1 MYKIAIKKLLNNGV
15 GILPTDTLYG
25 LVGSSLSKKA
35 FDRIFKLKK
44 RNFQSPF
51 IILISSLDDLKL
63 FEIKVDKDTENILH
77 KYWPGKISVI
87 LPCDSEKFSHL
98 HMGTKTLAFRMPDK
112 KDLVDLLKKTG
123 PILAPSV
130 NRPGEKPALT
140 IEEARNYFG
149 KNVDFYVDEGKLESL
164 SSTLIKI
171 ENGKI
176 VVLREGAVDKK
187 TI

>member
-1 MYKIAIKKLLNNGV
+1 MYKIAIEKLLNNGI

-25 LVGSSLSKKA
+25 LVGRALSRES
-35 FDRIFKLKK
+35 FDRIFELKK

-63 FEIKVDKDTENILH
+63 FEIKIDKDTENILH

-87 LPCDSEKFSHL
+87 LPCNSEKFSYL

-112 KDLVDLLKKTG
+112 KDLLEFLKQTG
-123 PILAPSV
+123 PLLAPSA
-130 NRPGEKPALT
+130 NHPGEKSALT

-149 KNVDFYVDEGKLESL
+149 NNVDFYVDKGKLES
-164 SSTLIKI
+164 SPSTLIKI

>member
-1 MYKIAIKKLLNNGV
+1 MKKIIEKLSNNGI

-25 LVGSSLSKKA
+25 LVGSALSRKA
-35 FDRIFKLKK
+35 FDRIFELKK
-44 RNFQSPF
+44 RNSQSPF

-63 FEIKVDKDTENILH
+63 FEIKINKDTENILH

-112 KDLVDLLKKTG
+112 KDLSDLLKQTG
-123 PILAPSV
+123 PILAPSA
-130 NRPGEKPALT
+130 NYPGEKPSLT
-140 IEEARNYFG
+140 IEESRNYFG
-149 KNVDFYVDEGKLESL
+149 NNVDFYVDEGKLESL

-171 ENGKI
+171 ENGKV
-176 VVLREGAVDKK
+176 VVLRDGAVDKK

>member
-1 MYKIAIKKLLNNGV
+1 
-15 GILPTDTLYG
+15 
-25 LVGSSLSKKA
+25 
-35 FDRIFKLKK
+35 
-44 RNFQSPF
+44 
-51 IILISSLDDLKL
+51 
-63 FEIKVDKDTENILH
+63 
-77 KYWPGKISVI
+77 
-87 LPCDSEKFSHL
+87 
-98 HMGTKTLAFRMPDK
+98 MPDK
-112 KDLVDLLKKTG
+112 KDLLDLLKQAG